1 MSRLKVL
8 VLAPAAGAFGGV
20 NSFAEMLCERLARQH
35 EVHRIGVGRDQSHL
49 PAPVR
54 MVRDLWRLLAQV
66 RRVRPDVVLLNPSF
80 NKAIVRE
87 AISLT
92 LMRLVHRGTFVV
104 FNHGWGTTL
113 PNRIDAS
120 TGLQRLARAL
130 FGAADRIFV
139 LGQERRDILLRWG
152 FSDQQVRAA
161 TTMYDP
167 SPLVG
172 VQRSRNPAGGTG
184 SVRLLFLSRLAPG
197 KGANELI
204 DAFVQLRQ
212 RHVGLELVC
221 AGDGPEHGVLLA
233 LARERGLEASLTLP
247 GFVAGSAKAQA
258 LLDADIF
265 VLPTQLNEGFP
276 VSLLEAMG
284 AGLPIVASGV
294 GGVVDLFGM
303 GAQGHMLA
311 PRPTATE
318 IAAALDTLIR
328 DPARVAAAGAANRQ
342 LALRRFTADAWCADF
357 AEELM
362 TLVDHR
368 RSRADLPVT

>member
-1 MSRLKVL
+1 VY
-8 VLAPAAGAFGGV
+8 
-20 NSFAEMLCERLARQH
+20 
-35 EVHRIGVGRDQSHL
+35 RIGVGRDKSRL

-92 LMRLVHRGTFVV
+92 MLRLVHRGTLVV

-113 PNRIDAS
+113 PDRIDAS
-120 TGLQRLARAL
+120 AGLQRLARAL

-152 FSDQQVRAA
+152 FADHQVRAA

-167 SPLVG
+167 SPLAG
-172 VQRSRNPAGGTG
+172 VQRSRSAAGGIG
-184 SVRLLFLSRLAPG
+184 PVRLLFLSRLAPG
-197 KGANELI
+197 KGASELI

-212 RHVGLELVC
+212 RHVGLELIC
-221 AGDGPEHGVLLA
+221 AGEGPEHGALLA
-233 LARERGLEASLTLP
+233 LARESGLEKALKLP

-265 VLPTQLNEGFP
+265 VLPTHLNEGFP

-311 PRPTATE
+311 PRPTAAE
-318 IAAALDTLIR
+318 IAAALDALIR

-342 LALRRFTADAWCADF
+342 LALRRFTADAWCATFEKDLL
-357 AEELM
+357 A
-362 TLVDHR
+362 LVDQR
-368 RSRADLPVT
+368 QASGDVPAA